1 MPENKIV
8 GIHQPNLFPWLGF
21 FSKIL
26 KSDCFV
32 FLNHVVNNPRT
43 AIYTKRVQ
51 IILNGEEHWLTIP
64 LKNVKGETFIPINK
78 MEIDNPAL
86 IASKHLKTL
95 ELNYKRAP
103 FFSDI
108 FEYLVAF
115 YEHKS
120 PLISERN
127 IDFILAICKRLE
139 IQKEFLISSD
149 LNCSATS
156 TEMLIEILHKTKGNI
171 YLSGDGAEGYQE
183 DSLYSVNNIQLQFSN
198 FQHPTY
204 PQFNTS
210 NFKKGL
216 SIIDVLMNI
225 GVDETKNLLLLS
237 LQSS

>member
-1 MPENKIV
+1 MPPKIV
-8 GIHQPNLFPWLGF
+8 AIHQPNLFPWLGF

-26 KSDCFV
+26 KSDTFV

-43 AIYTKRVQ
+43 ALYTKRVQ
-51 IILNGEEHWLTIP
+51 IILNGEEHWLTLP
-64 LKNVKGETFIPINK
+64 LKNVKGETFIPINT
-78 MEIDNPAL
+78 MEIDNPVL
-86 IASKHLKTL
+86 IASKHLKTI
-95 ELNYKRAP
+95 ELNYKKAP
-103 FFSDI
+103 FFSET
-108 FEYLVAF
+108 FEYILPF

-149 LNCSATS
+149 LNCTNHS
-156 TEMLIEILHKTKGNI
+156 TEMLIEILKKTKGTT

-183 DSLYSVNNIQLQFSN
+183 EALYNANDIYLEFSN
-198 FQHPTY
+198 YQHPTY
-204 PQFNTS
+204 PQSNTS

-225 GVDETKNLLLLS
+225 GFEETKNLLLLS
-237 LQSS
+237 LQPN